1 VTPPAQSSAYARL
14 LAAPRRFGFDA
25 ASRILS
31 RRARTTD
38 PAQAA
43 RFRTPPGLAYA
54 PAEIVAIEPVEGTG
68 GPAMTV
74 GMIGLTGPSGVLP
87 RLYTEL
93 VTTTLRNR
101 SGALHGFLDMLGH
114 RLIGFFARAGVKY
127 RLDRSAESAAAADPP
142 ESDPIAE
149 ALLAYAGY
157 ATPHLASRL
166 RIGVEPLLHYAG
178 LFAGRPRSAEKLA
191 SLVSD
196 WLDRKVEV
204 IQFAGAWLPLPP
216 DQRTALAKGLRPG
229 VWNRLGG
236 EAAIGVRAWDPQAR
250 IVLRLGP
257 LDRVTFETLLPDRA
271 GLQRLVSMVRAFL
284 GFETGFAVNPV
295 LARAEVP
302 PLRLEAQADPAPRL
316 GWNTWIPAPEG
327 PPPGLPPRGDA
338 ADAVFE
344 AELVE
349 AEELAGKGP
358 R

>member
-1 VTPPAQSSAYARL
+1 MRPPARSSAYARL

-25 ASRILS
+25 AVRVLS
-31 RRARTTD
+31 RRAKTVDAT
-38 PAQAA
+38 QAA

-54 PAEIVAIEPVEGTG
+54 PSEIFSIEQTEENRPPELVVA
-68 GPAMTV
+68 
-74 GMIGLTGPSGVLP
+74 MIGLTGPSGVLP

-114 RLIGFFARAGVKY
+114 RLTAFFARAGVKY
-127 RLDRSAESAAAADPP
+127 RLDRSAETATAANPP

-149 ALLAYAGY
+149 ALLAYTGF

-178 LFAGRPRSAEKLA
+178 LFAGRPRSAEKLGA
-191 SLVSD
+191 LVSD
-196 WLDRKVEV
+196 WLNRKVEV
-204 IQFAGAWLPLPP
+204 EQFAGAWLSLPP
-216 DQRTALAKGLRPG
+216 DQRTALAKGIKPG

-257 LDRVTFETLLPDRA
+257 LDRATFETLLPDRA

-327 PPPGLPPRGDA
+327 PTPGLPRGDA
-338 ADAVFE
+338 ADALFE

-349 AEELAGKGP
+349 TEELAAKD
-358 R
+358 RR